1 MLSHPH
7 ELRFWVHGIIE
18 SRGVDRIMA
27 KQLRRKKL
35 INWNIQGA
43 IVMRLMGHFLAYN
56 LATLFL
62 LLAVYFAQSALS
74 ALADP
79 VVNSAP
85 LSFWYQAVPVLI
97 CMLVMTPFLI
107 WDLIKLTNRIA
118 GPLFRF
124 ETLLNDFGKTGKLNA
139 AELREGD
146 LLTDYQQRFNAFVVV
161 LHAQYPETQPVS
173 VVSAAASVSSAVGV
187 S

>member
-1 MLSHPH
+1 
-7 ELRFWVHGIIE
+7 
-18 SRGVDRIMA
+18 
-27 KQLRRKKL
+27 
-35 INWNIQGA
+35 
-43 IVMRLMGHFLAYN
+43 
-56 LATLFL
+56 
-62 LLAVYFAQSALS
+62 
-74 ALADP
+74 
-79 VVNSAP
+79 
-85 LSFWYQAVPVLI
+85 
-97 CMLVMTPFLI
+97 MTPFLI

-139 AELREGD
+139 AKLREGD

-173 VVSAAASVSSAVGV
+173 VVSAAASVSSGVGV